1 MRQVISLNGPDWF
14 CAESHLPAPDVA
26 ELEQVK
32 AQSIPA
38 SVPGE
43 VRLDLIRAGLLEGDL
58 FYGQN
63 VESGRW
69 VEERD
74 WWYWRDF
81 PLALQPGQRAW
92 LRLHGADYI
101 TWTYLNERLLGHH
114 EGMFS
119 RQVYEITQLLREN
132 NRLAVRFLAPAHFPR
147 NRSKRPWKF
156 QNRVESVFVDVTCD
170 PDRRDTLKCQMS
182 YGWDFAP
189 SLRTIGLWDDVDVIV
204 TGEVALF
211 DVQVKTRLSANL
223 ATLTVSFDADA
234 LTPGPATF
242 VLTLA
247 GQTFECEPVT
257 RSFEAALPAG
267 RSRLTF
273 EMDAPNPRLW
283 ATWDRG
289 EPNLYTLT
297 VEVQRER
304 PFRFPTGESGASHG
318 RQALD
323 RVEESVGLRQ
333 LETRR
338 NPGAPPDANEWTFV
352 INGQPVYLRGA
363 NWVPADAFPARVTQD
378 NYAALLEM
386 ARAANL
392 NALRVWGGGLREK
405 KAFYDLCD
413 RMGILVWQE
422 FPLACAFLTRYPS
435 SPEYLELVER
445 EVREIVRQLRNH
457 PALILWCGGNEFSTR
472 ANRPVI
478 KAMQQ
483 VVMAEDGTRRFQE
496 ASPAGGESHNWN
508 VWHEFRPPADYQR
521 DTAQLMS
528 EFGLQAPPVVAS
540 LHRFI
545 PPDELWP
552 PGPSWKYHRTQM
564 AKLRH
569 YARPF
574 QPSNRQSP
582 HPDFQLATFVIAAQR
597 AQARGIQI
605 AVEHARR
612 RKYATSGFLVWQ
624 LNSPW
629 PAIDWALVD
638 YYGTPKLAY
647 YVLAEI
653 ANPLLVSLDYPLR
666 RYSPGHQFTADVWVV
681 NDWLRD
687 FPGCRVEV
695 ALERPI
701 ANRPSGEPAAS
712 NQQVFEVNVK
722 PDSAEIVGR
731 IAWTLPDGD
740 LYVACRL
747 VQGDR
752 VLSINRYNLSEYDSR
767 APSSFFVS
775 WHRTFGMALML

>member
-1 MRQVISLNGPDWF
+1 MRQIIPLNGPDWF
-14 CAESHLPAPDVA
+14 CAESHMLAPDVA
-26 ELEQVK
+26 ELLQIK
-32 AQSIPA
+32 AQGFPA

-43 VRLDLIRAGLLEGDL
+43 VRLDLAQAGLLEGDL

-63 VESGRW
+63 AESGRW
-69 VEERD
+69 VEQRD

-81 PLALQPGQRAW
+81 DATLQPGQRAW

-101 TWTYLNERLLGHH
+101 TWTYLNQQLLGHH

-119 RQVYEITQLLREN
+119 PQVYEITQLLRDH
-132 NRLAVRFLAPAHFPR
+132 NRLAVRFLAPTRFPR
-147 NRSKRPWKF
+147 NRSKGRQRF
-156 QNRVESVFVDVTCD
+156 QNRMESVFIDVTCD

-189 SLRTIGLWDDVDVIV
+189 SLRTIGLWDDVDVMV

-211 DVQVKTRLSANL
+211 DVQVKTHLSADL
-223 ATLTVSFDADA
+223 ARLAVSFDADA
-234 LTPGPATF
+234 LTPGPAKF
-242 VLTLA
+242 MLTLA
-247 GQTFECEPVT
+247 GQTFECKPAT

-273 EMDAPNPRLW
+273 ELDVPKPRLW

-289 EPNLYTLT
+289 EPNLYTLA
-297 VEVQRER
+297 VEVQRGG
-304 PFRFPTGESGASHG
+304 PV
-318 RQALD
+318 LD
-323 RVEESVGLRQ
+323 RIEESVGLRQ

-352 INGQPVYLRGA
+352 VNGQPVYLRGA
-363 NWVPADAFPARVTQD
+363 NWVPADAFPARVTQED
-378 NYAALLEM
+378 YAALLEM
-386 ARAANL
+386 VRAANL

-422 FPLACAFLTRYPS
+422 FPLACAFLTRYPN

-457 PALILWCGGNEFSTR
+457 PALILWCGGNEFSTQI
-472 ANRPVI
+472 NRPVI
-478 KAMQQ
+478 EAMRRA
-483 VVMAEDGTRRFQE
+483 VMAEDDTRRFQE
-496 ASPAGGESHNWN
+496 ASPAGGESHNWK
-508 VWHEFRPPADYQR
+508 VWHEFRPPEEYRQ

-540 LHRFI
+540 LQRFI
-545 PPDELWP
+545 PPGELWP
-552 PGPSWKYHRTQM
+552 PGPSWKYHRAQM

-574 QPSNRQSP
+574 QGGKLKVENERWKVEGTLS
-582 HPDFQLATFVIAAQR
+582 TFVTASQR
-597 AQARGIQI
+597 AQARGVQI
-605 AVEHARR
+605 AVEHTRR

-624 LNSPW
+624 FNSPW

-638 YYGTPKLAY
+638 YYRTPKLAY
-647 YVLAEI
+647 YELAEI

-666 RYSPGHQFTADVWVV
+666 RYLPGEEFTADVWVI

-687 FPGCRVEV
+687 WPGCRVEV
-695 ALERPI
+695 ALGNMQETFKI
-701 ANRPSGEPAAS
+701 D
-712 NQQVFEVNVK
+712 VK

-731 IAWTLPDGD
+731 TTWILPGGD
-740 LYVACRL
+740 LRVTCRL
-747 VQGDR
+747 VQGDK
-752 VLSINRYNLSEYDSR
+752 VLSTNHYDLSEYDGR
-767 APSSFFVS
+767 VPSSLFVS
-775 WHRTFGMALML
+775 WNRTFGTVLRL